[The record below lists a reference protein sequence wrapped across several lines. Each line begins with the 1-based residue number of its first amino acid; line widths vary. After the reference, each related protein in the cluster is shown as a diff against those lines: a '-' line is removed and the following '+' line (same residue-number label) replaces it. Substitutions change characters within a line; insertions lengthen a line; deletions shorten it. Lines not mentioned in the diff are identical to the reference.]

1 VTVPAQPRV
10 VVLGSINVDL
20 GVRVPAFP
28 QPGETVAGGDLVIS
42 PGGKGANQA
51 VAAALTG
58 ADVAL
63 VGAVGTDRFA
73 EAALAGL
80 HRAGV
85 DVSRV
90 RAVEGA
96 TGTALITVDGAG
108 ENTIIVSPG
117 GNGQVSEADADVTA
131 RLLDRPAVLVLQG
144 EIDPRVV
151 DRAAALVQERPD
163 CRLLVNAA
171 PVTDLALATFQA
183 ARPLVVNESEAR
195 LVSQRLRAGRE
206 EGAVDGGDSLEEMSA
221 LAVGLVEWGV
231 PSVVLTL
238 GAQGCLAAERVQPTG
253 TRASR
258 FAGGA
263 VVVRVI
269 DPVSARAVDTTGA
282 GDMFVGALAAH
293 LAAGRSLA
301 EAAHDAGARASATV
315 AFPGAQSSYFAAEG
329 ARPG

>member
-1 VTVPAQPRV
+1 MSGTV
-10 VVLGSINVDL
+10 VVIGSLNVDEIASVDVL
-20 GVRVPAFP
+20 PR
-28 QPGETVAGGDLVIS
+28 PGETITATGYATH

-73 EAALAGL
+73 EAALTGL

-85 DVSRV
+85 DVTRV
-90 RAVEGA
+90 RTVDGA

-117 GNGQVSEADADVTA
+117 GNGRVCAADADVA
-131 RLLDRPAVLVLQG
+131 AQLLDGPAVLVLQG
-144 EIDPRVV
+144 EIDPSVV
-151 DRAAALVQERPD
+151 DRAAALLRDRPD

-171 PVTDLALATFQA
+171 PVTDLARATLQA
-183 ARPLVVNESEAR
+183 AWPLVVNESEAR
-195 LVSQRLRAGRE
+195 LVSLRLRAGRGE
-206 EGAVDGGDSLEEMSA
+206 TDGAGADPSLEEMSA
-221 LAVGLVEWGV
+221 LAGELVEWGV

-238 GAQGCLAAERVQPTG
+238 GAQGCLVAERVQSTG
-253 TRASR
+253 ARASR
-258 FAGGA
+258 FADGA

-269 DPVSARAVDTTGA
+269 DPVPAQAVDTTGA

-293 LAAGRSLA
+293 LAAGRSVS
-301 EAAHDAGARASATV
+301 EAAQDAGARASATV
-315 AFPGAQSSYFAAEG
+315 EFLGAQSSYFAAEE
-329 ARPG
+329 ARRD